1 MDSIQ
6 QIHETSLVLK
16 EKESNLQDNII
27 DKQLDYYKSRN
38 KIANEIQMN
47 MVRAITNLIDI
58 MHLIIKGD
66 KNKEQI
72 FQIMTLMIRTKK
84 MDNKN
89 GQIEV

>member
-1 MDSIQ
+1 
-6 QIHETSLVLK
+6 LVLK

>member
-1 MDSIQ
+1 M
-6 QIHETSLVLK
+6 VLK